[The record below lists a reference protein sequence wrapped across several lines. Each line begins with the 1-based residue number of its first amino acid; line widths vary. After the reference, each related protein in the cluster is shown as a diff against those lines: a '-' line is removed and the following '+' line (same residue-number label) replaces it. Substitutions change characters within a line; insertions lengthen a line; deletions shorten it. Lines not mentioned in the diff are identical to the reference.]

1 MKNHGNIAS
10 LKENDSFPA
19 TKPKDKEY
27 HALTDKEFRIAI
39 MKKSSELQEN
49 SERQFTFSNVRNKTN
64 EQKKYFAKE
73 IETLKRNQKE
83 ILELKNSIS
92 KDKE

>member
-19 TKPKDKEY
+19 AKPKDREY
-27 HALTDKEFRIAI
+27 HALTDKEFRIAV

-49 SERQFTFSNVRNKTN
+49 
-64 EQKKYFAKE
+64 
-73 IETLKRNQKE
+73 
-83 ILELKNSIS
+83 
-92 KDKE
+92 

>member
-1 MKNHGNIAS
+1 MEYCDITDREFKM
-10 LKENDSFPA
+10 A
-19 TKPKDKEY
+19 T
-27 HALTDKEFRIAI
+27 
-39 MKKSSELQEN
+39 MKKLMSYKKIQ
-49 SERQFTFSNVRNKTN
+49 RQFNELRNKIN
-64 EQKKYFAKE
+64 KQMEYFAKE

>member
-1 MKNHGNIAS
+1 MVSFSLSHTHTHQRLFPKNQTLSYGSLQSNKEISIANRRK
-10 LKENDSFPA
+10 LN
-19 TKPKDKEY
+19 
-27 HALTDKEFRIAI
+27 
-39 MKKSSELQEN
+39 ELQEN
-49 SERQFTFSNVRNKTN
+49 SERQFTFNDVRNKTN
-64 EQKKYFAKE
+64 EQKKYFAKD

>member
-1 MKNHGNIAS
+1 MLYREFKIAV
-10 LKENDSFPA
+10 
-19 TKPKDKEY
+19 
-27 HALTDKEFRIAI
+27 
-39 MKKSSELQEN
+39 MKKLNELQEN
-49 SERQFTFSNVRNKTN
+49 SERQFTFNGVRNKTN
-64 EQKKYFAKE
+64 EQKKYFAKD

>member
-19 TKPKDKEY
+19 TKPKDREY
-27 HALTDKEFRIAI
+27 HALTDKEFRITV

-49 SERQFTFSNVRNKTN
+49 SERQYNDFSNKIN
-64 EQKKYFAKE
+64 EQEQYSIKE
-73 IETLKRNQKE
+73 IKSLR
-83 ILELKNSIS
+83 KN
-92 KDKE
+92 